1 MTKIKITAIIFAT
14 LISVTTQSLFA
25 QSGTSQPTPISPE
38 PILEELGSQF
48 SGSNIEGIVSEPE
61 LPQPIE
67 SSGAVANGQEV
78 FPELSDPPQASNN
91 QVLDEEFFQSENS
104 DNVGTLAPG
113 LLGSFFRSPSGT
125 NRVWSISGVSLS
137 REEFNDGVQLSG
149 NVSSGQVVQDLGGLD
164 LGVVTRNSGGRGW
177 EFRYTGLFE
186 DTTSI
191 GGVPSLTS
199 LGATQ
204 SLDRTSE
211 LHNLE
216 LNLIRQRRSQ
226 VLYTIF
232 DLHESTIGVRYLRF
246 DETLDFRE
254 EGGFTI
260 PRQQVADVENALFGI
275 QSGRRIEKR
284 LFGKVGIF
292 ASGELGIFSNRA
304 QSNNFVSPTAFGTST
319 TRETKTDIA
328 FLGELD
334 LGGIY
339 TFNQNIRAKLGY
351 RILGV
356 TGVALADG
364 QFNQDLTPQDDVNTA
379 GDLYLRGGYFG
390 FEFVY

>member
-25 QSGTSQPTPISPE
+25 QSGTSQPTPLAPDLI
-38 PILEELGSQF
+38 IEELDSQF
-48 SGSNIEGIVSEPE
+48 NGSNIEGVVSEPE
-61 LPQPIE
+61 VPQPIE
-67 SSGAVANGQEV
+67 SNPED
-78 FPELSDPPQASNN
+78 FPQLSDPAQVSGDQAVS
-91 QVLDEEFFQSENS
+91 EEFFQSENS
-104 DNVGTLAPG
+104 DNAGTFAPG

-125 NRVWSISGVSLS
+125 NRVWSISGVSLK

-149 NVSSGQVVQDLGGLD
+149 NVSSDQVVQDLGGLD

-186 DTTSI
+186 DTTSLE
-191 GGVPSLTS
+191 GVPSLINF
-199 LGATQ
+199 GGTQ
-204 SLDRTSE
+204 SLIRTSE

-216 LNLIRQRRSQ
+216 LNLIRQQRSQ
-226 VLYTIF
+226 VLWTIF
-232 DLHESTIGVRYLRF
+232 DLHESIIGIRYLRF
-246 DETLDFRE
+246 DENLDFRQT
-254 EGGFTI
+254 GGSLPI
-260 PRQQVADVENALFGI
+260 PTQQVADVENALFGI
-275 QSGRRIEKR
+275 HSGRRFEKR
-284 LFGKVGIF
+284 LFGNVGVF
-292 ASGELGIFSNRA
+292 ASGELGIYSNRSE
-304 QSNNFVSPTAFGTST
+304 SNNFVSPTAFGTST
-319 TRETKTDIA
+319 TRETKTDVA
-328 FLGELD
+328 FLGKLE

-339 TFNQNIRAKLGY
+339 SFNQNIRAKLGY
-351 RILGV
+351 RVLGI